1 MGFSGVVWGTGD
13 VRVQWCG
20 SSVEMWVMWVP
31 ESSVMWGALVMWG
44 AVVMRGCSGDV
55 G

>member
-1 MGFSGVVWGTGD
+1 MGFSGDVWGTGD
-13 VRVQWCG
+13 VQVQWCG

-31 ESSVMWGALVMWG
+31 GSSDDV
-44 AVVMRGCSGDV
+44 GCSGDGGCNGDV

>member
-1 MGFSGVVWGTGD
+1 MGGSGDVWGTGD

-31 ESSVMWGALVMWG
+31 GSSDDVGCFGDV
-44 AVVMRGCSGDV
+44 GCSGDV
-55 G
+55 GVQW